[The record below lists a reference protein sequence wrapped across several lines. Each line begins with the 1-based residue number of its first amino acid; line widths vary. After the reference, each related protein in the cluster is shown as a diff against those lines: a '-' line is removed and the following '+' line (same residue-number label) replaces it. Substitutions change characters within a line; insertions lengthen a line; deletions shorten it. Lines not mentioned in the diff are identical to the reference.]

1 MSLSSLWYVL
11 ISLRNS
17 KSKADIQVEAGR
29 IDHAGHANDAAG
41 IIHDVLAYNEVW
53 TETVKW
59 IDSHGKNK
67 NNYIVLATA
76 DHDTGALNLPGGW
89 LPASLVNVTNS
100 VEYLADWLEEKS
112 EGVTGDD
119 LTMLIEG
126 VLVDKL
132 ALNITAIDPEHMSL
146 LVEAVSTGSGIAGNL
161 TELRNLESGLNWGT
175 GGHSSVD
182 VSLYLYPQDDE
193 ELVDSVQGLH
203 PNVWLGQWI
212 EGYLG
217 LDLASVKAKLESDG
231 SLRNETRREEILSG
245 PVISE

>member
-1 MSLSSLWYVL
+1 
-11 ISLRNS
+11 
-17 KSKADIQVEAGR
+17 VEAGR
-29 IDHAGHANDAAG
+29 IDHAGHAYDAAG
-41 IIHDVLAYNEVW
+41 IIHDVLAYNKVW

-59 IDSHGKNK
+59 IDSHGKDK

-89 LPASLVNVTNS
+89 LPASLVNVTSS
-100 VEYLADWLEEKS
+100 VEYLADWLEGAS

-119 LTMLIEG
+119 LTTLIEG
-126 VLVDKL
+126 VFVDKL
-132 ALNITAIDPEHMSL
+132 ALNVTAIDPDRMSL
-146 LVEAVSTGSGIAGNL
+146 LKEAVSSGSGIACNL
-161 TELRNLESGLNWGT
+161 TEIRNLESGLNWGT

-182 VSLYLYPQDDE
+182 VSLYLYPQDDK

-212 EGYLG
+212 ESYLG
-217 LDLASVKAKLESDG
+217 LDLASVKSKLDSDV
-231 SLRNETRREEILSG
+231 SLRNETRREEILKA

>member
-1 MSLSSLWYVL
+1 MKLSYRCSV
-11 ISLRNS
+11 IR
-17 KSKADIQVEAGR
+17 KRADIQVEAGR

-53 TETVKW
+53 EETIKW
-59 IDSHGKNK
+59 IDSHGKDK
-67 NNYIVLATA
+67 NDYIVLATA

-100 VEYLADWLEEKS
+100 VEYLADWLEEES
-112 EGVTGDD
+112 EGVTGDN
-119 LTMLIEG
+119 LTTLIEG

-132 ALNITAIDPEHMSL
+132 ALNITSIDQQQISL
-146 LVEAVSTGSGIAGNL
+146 LTEAVSTGSGIAGNL
-161 TELRNLESGLNWGT
+161 TEIRNLESGLNWGT

-182 VSLYLYPQDDE
+182 VSLYLYPQDDQ

-212 EGYLG
+212 ESYLG
-217 LDLASVKAKLESDG
+217 LDLASVKAKLDSDG
-231 SLRNETRREEILSG
+231 SLRNETRREEILG
-245 PVISE
+245 APVISE

>member
-11 ISLRNS
+11 ISLRDS

-41 IIHDVLAYNEVW
+41 IVHDVLAYNEVW
-53 TETVKW
+53 TETIKW

-217 LDLASVKAKLESDG
+217 LDLASVKAKLDSDG
-231 SLRNETRREEILSG
+231 SLRNETRREEILKA